1 MPVESAGR
9 RAVRLTSLADK
20 LGVTSH
26 SMVVLVHA
34 VGQLRYQRFL
44 AHLALGGHL
53 RQAELSQEHLAK
65 AEVTLRSQKLGVVAA
80 ERGQAP

>member
-1 MPVESAGR
+1 M
-9 RAVRLTSLADK
+9 
-20 LGVTSH
+20 
-26 SMVVLVHA
+26 HA
-34 VGQLRYQRFL
+34 VGQLRDQRFL

-53 RQAELSQEHLAK
+53 RQAELGQEHLAQ